1 LSIHSVV
8 KPFRLKVDIMATT
21 PTPAPAAAKFR
32 IDVAMHDLLMH
43 TSKAPLPPKPEGRT
57 LPEPVFPQYPERLE
71 DPGPEVAPERRRW
84 GRKDIYRKA
93 RGWLFPYVRS
103 RVLPGEF
110 HPITA
115 YLFLEYKCNLDC
127 WYCWAYDNRIKG
139 MTEDVARRSI
149 DWLHD
154 HGCRVLALMGGEPLL
169 RPQFAHKVVYYAA
182 KKGFWIY
189 IGTNG
194 RLLRPDVAD
203 RLGDAGVSVFNFA
216 LDSWDLKP
224 SLPKAFVPAQENLQH
239 VLRKQYVHGYMV
251 FFNINICRNNLQ
263 DVRQLTD
270 YAHDHRIATD
280 YHINET
286 PMLEQDEHFKH
297 LAENPTYIRP
307 QDWRDVDS
315 LIDWI
320 IEKNKAG
327 YQMVN
332 SVQRLQEM
340 KAFVRMASG
349 TDLKKLGWYGDGT
362 NCNGHTAEILASMP
376 GIVEDPNGEIH
387 FTEWNCRAG
396 QNNVIIRTDGTV
408 APCFPMYPS
417 TFDWGNIA
425 EPKFDQP
432 QLKTMKKTCQRHCF
446 STLNHNLAYCYND
459 ARVIKWL
466 WSGII
471 KQRFRGGKVR
481 SFED

>member
-1 LSIHSVV
+1 
-8 KPFRLKVDIMATT
+8 MATVAT
-21 PTPAPAAAKFR
+21 PPKFR
-32 IDVAMHDLLMH
+32 IDVAVHDLLMN
-43 TSKAPLPPKPEGRT
+43 SNQRPPKPTEDKGLT
-57 LPEPVFPQYPERLE
+57 LPEAVFPQFPEKLA
-71 DPGPEVAPERRRW
+71 DPGLDKPPEGNREWSKAE
-84 GRKDIYRKA
+84 IYRKM

-127 WYCWAYDNRIKG
+127 WYCWAFDNRVKG
-139 MTEDVARRSI
+139 MTEDTARRTI

-169 RPQFAHKVVYYAA
+169 RPQFAHKVVNYAA

-189 IGTNG
+189 VGTNG
-194 RLLRPDVAD
+194 RLLRPEVAD
-203 RLGDAGVSVFNFA
+203 RLGDAGVAVFNFA
-216 LDSWDLKP
+216 LDAWDLKP
-224 SLPKAFVPAQENLQH
+224 GLPKALVPAQKNLEY
-239 VLRKQYVHGYMV
+239 LIRKQYVYGYMV
-251 FFNINICRNNLQ
+251 FFNINICRNNHE
-263 DVRQLTD
+263 DVKQITEFARANKL
-270 YAHDHRIATD
+270 ATD

-297 LAENPTYIRP
+297 LEENPTYIRP
-307 QDWRDVDS
+307 QDWRAVDQ

-320 IEKNKAG
+320 IEKNKSG

-340 KAFVRMASG
+340 KAFMRMSSG
-349 TDLKKLGWYGDGT
+349 VDLRQFGWYGDGVPL
-362 NCNGHTAEILASMP
+362 NGEMKAALATLP
-376 GIVEDPNGEIH
+376 GIESDGNGGMQ

-408 APCFPMYPS
+408 APCFPMYGS
-417 TFDWGNIA
+417 TFDWGNIDK
-425 EPKFDQP
+425 PKFDQK
-432 QLKTMKKTCQRHCF
+432 QLLDMKKSCQRHCF
-446 STLNHNLAYCYND
+446 STLNHNLGYCYDD

-466 WSGII
+466 W
-471 KQRFRGGKVR
+471 KQAKNGFQGGAK

>member
-1 LSIHSVV
+1 
-8 KPFRLKVDIMATT
+8 MAS
-21 PTPAPAAAKFR
+21 PAKFR

-43 TSKAPLPPKPEGRT
+43 TSKPPLVPKSEGLT
-57 LPEPVFPQYPERLE
+57 LPEPPFPQYPERLN
-71 DPGPEVAPERRRW
+71 DPGPDHPPDKRQWSREE
-84 GRKDIYRKA
+84 IYRKM
-93 RGWLFPYVRS
+93 RGWLFPYIRS

-115 YLFLEYKCNLDC
+115 YLFVEYKCNLDC
-127 WYCWAYDNRIKG
+127 WYCWAYDNRVKG

-194 RLLRPDVAD
+194 RLLRPEVAD
-203 RLGDAGVSVFNFA
+203 RLGDAGVAVFNFA
-216 LDSWDLKP
+216 MDSWDLKP
-224 SLPKAFVPAQENLQH
+224 SLPKALVPARENLEY
-239 VLRKQYVHGYMV
+239 VLRKQYAQGYMV

-270 YAHDHRIATD
+270 YAHDHRVATD

-297 LAENPTYIRP
+297 MEENPTYIRP
-307 QDWRDVDS
+307 QDWREVDS
-315 LIDWI
+315 LIDWL

-332 SVQRLQEM
+332 SVQRLQET

-349 TDLKKLGWYGDGT
+349 IDLRKYGWYGDGT
-362 NCNGHTAEILASMP
+362 NDNGHGNGNGKGNGHGNGNGHTAELLASMP
-376 GIVEDPNGEIH
+376 GIVQDPNGELH

-408 APCFPMYPS
+408 APCFPMYS
-417 TFDWGNIA
+417 SSFDWGNI
-425 EPKFDQP
+425 EKPKFDQQ
-432 QLKTMKKTCQRHCF
+432 QLGAMKKTCQRHCF

-459 ARVIKWL
+459 ARVIKWVWANL
-466 WSGII
+466 VTN
-471 KQRFRGGKVR
+471 RARGHNPR